1 MQSLVF
7 KIVLFELSIK
17 LIFSVVRLILR
28 NTYQKNMSVLDI
40 V

>member
-17 LIFSVVRLILR
+17 LIFWVVRLILR